1 MRILSAGK
9 ILTKWLKKRQGKGL
23 KTNTFSTLINLLLSS
38 RCKGGF
44 QKVLNWTSKG
54 R

>member
-1 MRILSAGK
+1 MRILAVGK

-23 KTNTFSTLINLLLSS
+23 KTNTFSTLISLLLSS
-38 RCKGGF
+38 SCKGGF
-44 QKVLNWTSKG
+44 QKVLNKASKG